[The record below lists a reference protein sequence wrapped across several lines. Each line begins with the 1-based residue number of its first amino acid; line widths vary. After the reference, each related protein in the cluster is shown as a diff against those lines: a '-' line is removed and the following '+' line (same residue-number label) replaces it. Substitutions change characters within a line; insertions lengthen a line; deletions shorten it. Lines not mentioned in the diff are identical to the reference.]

1 MDRLEKIAK
10 IAKHLRVSPHSQDGL
25 TRLGRETDQI
35 SLIMDIDTV
44 DKGYN
49 LALDFMLADLDS
61 FDVAHDVIGIYRNLD
76 RKTKRLTG
84 HWTPR
89 FGRDWDYPQ
98 RDLPSWGKK
107 SKTLRNGS

>member
-10 IAKHLRVSPHSQDGL
+10 IAKHYSKKISGL
-25 TRLGRETDQI
+25 HCGDLTIEI
-35 SLIMDIDTV
+35 DIV
-44 DKGYN
+44 DKMHN
-49 LALDFMLADLDS
+49 LDLDFMLADLDS

-89 FGRDWDYPQ
+89 FGRELD
-98 RDLPSWGKK
+98 K
-107 SKTLRNGS
+107 SLD

>member
-1 MDRLEKIAK
+1 MNDRLEKIAK
-10 IAKHLRVSPHSQDGL
+10 IAQHFIERYPEMTGQSQLDIECEGASSL
-25 TRLGRETDQI
+25 
-35 SLIMDIDTV
+35 SLIMDIDIV
-44 DKGYN
+44 DKSHN

-89 FGRDWDYPQ
+89 FGRELD
-98 RDLPSWGKK
+98 K
-107 SKTLRNGS
+107 SLD